1 MGPRDCQSLN
11 LVSFCIE
18 IFNFIY
24 HSSVRQVFDEADL
37 AAAKRDDLETENLIL
52 RRNMPRLRDL
62 EGKDITNE
70 IILLEENLRSKD
82 DKILEL
88 QALLEAERRRMSEVK
103 EVEKRMVEKHQ
114 EQMRE
119 FTEKYERLRENV
131 SL

>member
-1 MGPRDCQSLN
+1 M
-11 LVSFCIE
+11 
-18 IFNFIY
+18 
-24 HSSVRQVFDEADL
+24 RQVIDEADL

-62 EGKDITNE
+62 HGKDITNE

-88 QALLEAERRRMSEVK
+88 EALLDAERRRASDFK
-103 EVEKRMVEKHQ
+103 EVEKRLMEKHQ

-119 FTEKYERLRENV
+119 FTQKYEKLRENV
-131 SL
+131 NYYSFKSCLFYYVLGVSH